1 MSDSSETAPLE
12 ATEIRVAGAGKR
24 AGSEIGWPTSFEI
37 FVFGVSILSVVNIIL
52 LLLPMSNAQKEVIRI
67 IDGALC
73 FVFLLDFAIRYR
85 NAPNK
90 RAYVLRGGG
99 WLDLIGSLP
108 YTWLR
113 LARCFRMWRVSIGL
127 RKMGGKGF
135 YRRII
140 RDRASSALY
149 GALFLAILVFEFCS
163 VWVLNAE
170 SKSPEAN
177 IKSGSDALWW
187 SYVTVATVGYGDRYP
202 VTNPG
207 RIVGVV
213 LMSVGVGL
221 FGVFTGFLANKFL
234 TPKNSGQEDTQHA
247 VAALQTE
254 IKALERLVA
263 ELKSTSTSMH
273 STNANESEERPR
285 VLTPSSSPIAGVG
298 ESDAHS

>member
-1 MSDSSETAPLE
+1 MCSGE
-12 ATEIRVAGAGKR
+12 A
-24 AGSEIGWPTSFEI
+24 AGSISSGACHIHGSAWPE
-37 FVFGVSILSVVNIIL
+37 VS
-52 LLLPMSNAQKEVIRI
+52 ACGECR
-67 IDGALC
+67 
-73 FVFLLDFAIRYR
+73 
-85 NAPNK
+85 
-90 RAYVLRGGG
+90 
-99 WLDLIGSLP
+99 
-108 YTWLR
+108 
-113 LARCFRMWRVSIGL
+113 IGL

-149 GALFLAILVFEFCS
+149 GALFLAILVFEVCS

-177 IKSGSDALWW
+177 IKTGSDALWW

-213 LMSVGVGL
+213 LMTVGVGL

-234 TPKNSGQEDTQHA
+234 SPKSSGQEETQNA
-247 VAALQTE
+247 VGALQSE

-263 ELKSTSTSMH
+263 ELKSTSTS
-273 STNANESEERPR
+273 
-285 VLTPSSSPIAGVG
+285 VQC
-298 ESDAHS
+298 DK